1 MNRLN
6 KHILFL
12 IVFGSII
19 AGDIF
24 AQNSKNDTTSVKKKE
39 LIKNKVDTVSKELIL
54 DEINIKGEIDKPNV
68 IIMPK
73 RVETDIKKVDL
84 ERKFSK
90 EINKAEGEIPE
101 LQEKLREIENIESI
115 KKALK
120 RDRIKN
126 KNNNPEDKEKK
137 DKQQ

>member
-1 MNRLN
+1 MNKLN
-6 KHILFL
+6 KYILFL
-12 IVFGSII
+12 IVFGNII

-24 AQNSKNDTTSVKKKE
+24 AQNSKNDTTSAKNKE
-39 LIKNKVDTVSKELIL
+39 STKNKVDTVSNELIL

-73 RVETDIKKVDL
+73 RVETDVKKVDL
-84 ERKFSK
+84 ERKFSQ

-115 KKALK
+115 KKALNK
-120 RDRIKN
+120 DRIKN
-126 KNNNPEDKEKK
+126 QNNNPEGKKKKENK
-137 DKQQ
+137 